1 MTHNHT
7 HIDTDTPNLV
17 SVRDQTRFGRLS
29 QLGARAA
36 LAALLMTGTAYAV
49 ASAPMQAGARGE
61 TVNEAES
68 TQPVGDSW
76 ITTKV
81 KAQLLA
87 DDDVEGSEIDVD
99 TLEGV
104 VHLSGALASQAEIDE
119 AVSIARNTE
128 GVVDVDASGLSVS
141 SAGNR

>member
-1 MTHNHT
+1 MTRNHT
-7 HIDTDTPNLV
+7 HIDDDAPAMPGAG
-17 SVRDQTRFGRLS
+17 DQTRFGRLS

-49 ASAPMQAGARGE
+49 ASAPMQAETREE

-87 DDDVEGSEIDVD
+87 ADNVEGSEVDVD

-104 VHLSGALASQAEIDE
+104 VHLSGALASQAEIDA

-128 GVVDVDASGLSVS
+128 GVHDVDASGLTVS